1 MGSLVLVVWCKK
13 TMAPLSKSSALVA
26 LDDLCDH
33 HGVDPSTGLTSAQV
47 KDKRA
52 EYGWNELDK
61 EDATPLWKLVL
72 EQFDDTLVKILLVA
86 AVVSFALAFFDRDE
100 RSGEEGI
107 LAYIEPIVILVILI
121 LNAIVGVWQ
130 EANAEAALDALKELQ
145 SETARV
151 LRDGKMAT
159 VPSRELVPGDVV
171 QVKVGDRVPADVRVT
186 ELRTTSLRV
195 DQSQLT
201 GESQSVAKDPAI
213 PRCAEDELVV
223 QSKTNMMFATTTVV
237 GGLALGVVTD
247 IGMETEIGKIQ
258 LAVQDAAEDEE
269 DTPLKKK
276 IDEFGDMLS
285 QVIGI
290 ICILVWAINYKHFF
304 DPVHGSV
311 FKGCI
316 YYFKIAVALAV
327 AAIPEGLPTVI
338 TTCLALGTRKMAA
351 KNAIVRKLPS
361 VETLGCTNVICSDK
375 TGTLTTNEMSAVE
388 LVLPVDGQQM
398 TQHTVSGITYSPIGD
413 ISPPLD
419 FQNNTSLLSMAAS
432 VASLCNA
439 SALEYDAKATKYVRV
454 GEPTEASLKV
464 LVEKMGLPDP
474 AAQKALAAKRPN
486 EPAATAHAVNDYWNS
501 GAKVL
506 ATLEFNRDR
515 KSMSVV
521 TKPAGKGVNQLLV
534 KGAPEGLLA
543 RCTQILRADGTVA
556 DLDASAVA
564 AISKQQTRMSGR
576 ALRVLALAYKDL
588 GGDLASYDGTP
599 AHPGAKVLAD
609 DTGFSAIES
618 DLTFVG
624 LVGII
629 DPPRA
634 EIAPVVQTC
643 KTAGIRVIMI
653 TGDNKLTA
661 EAIATDVGIL
671 DKGFDKMQSFTGT
684 DFFKKSEG
692 EQLEIMS
699 QSNSGLVFSRTE
711 PTHKQQL
718 VKLLKSQGSV
728 VAMTGDGVND
738 APALKQA
745 DIGIAMGLT
754 GTEVAKEASDMIL
767 ADDNFATIV
776 NAVEEGR
783 SIYNNMQAFI
793 RYLISSNI
801 GEVAAIFFTAALG
814 MPEGLI
820 PVQLLWVNL
829 VTDGPPATALG
840 FNKADAD
847 IMKKLPRRTDE
858 SLITPW
864 VFFRYMVV
872 GIYVGWACVAV
883 FAYWYMYHEGDHT
896 NITWEQL
903 TTWGQCSE
911 WTDFK
916 VNDFDGLDMQT
927 DPCKY
932 FTDGKVKASTLSLS
946 VLVAIEMFNA
956 LNALSEDGSLMQ
968 MPPWS
973 NPYLILAMIV
983 SFGMHFV
990 ILYVDF
996 LADMFFVTPLDFDEW
1011 MVVMAFSLPVIFID
1025 EVLKFIG
1032 RGISSR
1038 ELQQRMARGENG
1050 EAKKKQ

>member
-1 MGSLVLVVWCKK
+1 
-13 TMAPLSKSSALVA
+13 
-26 LDDLCDH
+26 
-33 HGVDPSTGLTSAQV
+33 
-47 KDKRA
+47 
-52 EYGWNELDK
+52 
-61 EDATPLWKLVL
+61 
-72 EQFDDTLVKILLVA
+72 
-86 AVVSFALAFFDRDE
+86 
-100 RSGEEGI
+100 
-107 LAYIEPIVILVILI
+107 
-121 LNAIVGVWQ
+121 
-130 EANAEAALDALKELQ
+130 
-145 SETARV
+145 
-151 LRDGKMAT
+151 
-159 VPSRELVPGDVV
+159 
-171 QVKVGDRVPADVRVT
+171 
-186 ELRTTSLRV
+186 
-195 DQSQLT
+195 
-201 GESQSVAKDPAI
+201 
-213 PRCAEDELVV
+213 
-223 QSKTNMMFATTTVV
+223 
-237 GGLALGVVTD
+237 
-247 IGMETEIGKIQ
+247 
-258 LAVQDAAEDEE
+258 
-269 DTPLKKK
+269 
-276 IDEFGDMLS
+276 
-285 QVIGI
+285 
-290 ICILVWAINYKHFF
+290 
-304 DPVHGSV
+304 
-311 FKGCI
+311 
-316 YYFKIAVALAV
+316 
-327 AAIPEGLPTVI
+327 
-338 TTCLALGTRKMAA
+338 MAA